1 MTLAAA
7 DNYRIAVKSLPILQP
22 VEDTSIV
29 VPAKSYNELMR
40 VLTETDETVDIM
52 LAPAKSQV
60 IFHVEGTEL
69 VSRLIDGQFPNY
81 QQVLPASYAT
91 RALVDRDDLL
101 KAVRLSALIASSAAN
116 VVKLR
121 VGDEGSAGITIA
133 AAADVGDAE
142 GEVEAAVEGDARDH
156 RVQRAL
162 PRGGA
167 PERRGRPPG
176 AGDERPAVAGRAQAR
191 GRPGLR
197 PRDHARP
204 HPELIGSGGP
214 RGGPGGASCTSVISR

>member
-1 MTLAAA
+1 M
-7 DNYRIAVKSLPILQP
+7 
-22 VEDTSIV
+22 
-29 VPAKSYNELMR
+29 VPGQSYIELMR
-40 VLTETDETVDIM
+40 ILSETDDPVDIM

-81 QQVLPASYAT
+81 QQVLPASLRHARPRGPR
-91 RALVDRDDLL
+91 RAAQGRP
-101 KAVRLSALIASSAAN
+101 ALGAHRVSSAAN

-121 VGDEGSAGITIA
+121 IGDEGSAGITIA

-142 GEVEAAVEGDARDH
+142 GEVEATVEGDAGDH

-167 PERRGRPPG
+167 PERGGRPAG
-176 AGDERPAVAGRAQAR
+176 AGD
-191 GRPGLR
+191 
-197 PRDHARP
+197 
-204 HPELIGSGGP
+204 
-214 RGGPGGASCTSVISR
+214 